1 VIGVN
6 PLDWSLVDGW
16 LPVVFTLVGFGAVTS
31 ILARRDWTW
40 WLRVVPITLTATTV
54 ATATLIYLVDA
65 VWRPWPDPMPPTV
78 MVWVGI
84 ALFALAVAVIRLWSL
99 RWRGRVAAVL
109 AGLLVVVVAAE
120 QANAYFSAYP
130 TLRAALGR
138 SVPATPFDNVAE
150 PVSTLVS
157 APPGGRLA
165 DVWHPPAGM
174 PARGTVSEVI
184 IPSSRGFG
192 ARPAWVY
199 LPPAYHAR
207 PRAQLPV
214 LVLVAGQPGGTRDW
228 IDAGQLPALMDRF
241 AASHDG
247 LAPIVVLP
255 DDLGS
260 TLANP
265 MCLDSKLGNVETYL
279 SVDVPNWI
287 KARLQVAGD
296 SRLWAIGGFS
306 QGGTCALQLAVRA
319 PSVYPNFVDISGQR
333 EPSLGTRKQTVDS
346 AFGGDP
352 EAFRRVNPMDLLAR
366 NHFPGSA
373 GMIVA
378 GEHDKRYNPD
388 AHAVFEACRGAGMDV
403 RWAELPGGHTWA
415 VWRPGLAHA
424 LPWLAYRLGLVRS

>member
-1 VIGVN
+1 MGPVN

-16 LPVVFTLVGFGAVTS
+16 LPITFTLLGFAALAV
-31 ILARRDWTW
+31 IIARRHWAW
-40 WLRVVPITLTATTV
+40 WIRVVPVTVTACAV
-54 ATATLIYLVDA
+54 ATAALVFFIDD
-65 VWRPWPDPMPPTV
+65 VWRPWPDPMPPIV

-84 ALFALAVAVIRLWSL
+84 ALVALALAVIRCWSL
-99 RWRGRVAAVL
+99 RWPGRIAAVG
-109 AGLLVVVVAAE
+109 AALLVVVVAAE

-130 TLRAALGR
+130 TLRAALGK
-138 SVPATPFDNVAE
+138 SVSATPFDQVAA
-150 PVSTLVS
+150 PVPDVVS
-157 APPGGRLA
+157 PPPGGAIA
-165 DVWHPPAGM
+165 DVWRAPAGM
-174 PARGTVSEVI
+174 PAKGTVSEVA

-207 PRAQLPV
+207 PRATLPV

-228 IDAGQLPALMDRF
+228 IDAGQLLAMMDRF
-241 AASHDG
+241 AERHGG

-287 KARLQVAGD
+287 RSHLQVTGEQ
-296 SRLWAIGGFS
+296 RHWAIGGFS

-333 EPSLGTRKQTVDS
+333 EPSLGNRRQTVDS
-346 AFGGDP
+346 AFGGDHD
-352 EAFRRVNPMDLLAR
+352 AFARVNPMNLLAAQR
-366 NHFPGSA
+366 FPGSA

-378 GEHDKRYNPD
+378 GAHDNRYRPD
-388 AHAVFEACRGAGMDV
+388 AHAVFAACQQAGMNMQLT
-403 RWAELPGGHTWA
+403 ELPGGHTWA
-415 VWRPGLAHA
+415 VWRPGLAQS
-424 LPWLAYRLGLVRS
+424 LPWLAHRLGLVR